1 MNREQENDLGVAFFI
16 IIVLLMIITCN
27 TCDGLKASE
36 LDMKIDTVWKWTV
49 DTTYK
54 KSPRP

>member
-1 MNREQENDLGVAFFI
+1 MKQENDLGVAFFI